1 MIDYNDLYRKYSS
14 HYVEAPDKSYNN
26 ILSMGR
32 VNMDPRPY
40 QHIMAKLGMPGM
52 VQPNVYQLESWQ
64 DQGKPVVS
72 RTGRKL
78 GFPRYNEALIKK
90 GLTYSLGR
98 SRRNS
103 AGFVNVYRL
112 LNRSRVGA
120 IIETAG
126 RANFNGD
133 RNSQSNNPN
142 AGAHFNRAIQGTYG
156 GFKSIGSRRT
166 DKGRLLF
173 AAFSK
178 DQGQVTNATF
188 KAINTAVAKFNSST
202 KRRIGLAA

>member
-1 MIDYNDLYRKYSS
+1 MPVEVKGIVEAQKALKQFAPDLYKEMNKEIRSAMRK
-14 HYVEAPDKSYNN
+14 VVDDA
-26 ILSMGR
+26 R
-32 VNMDPRPY
+32 
-40 QHIMAKLGMPGM
+40 GM

-64 DQGKPVVS
+64 DKGKPVVS

-103 AGFVNVYRL
+103 AGFVSVYRL

-133 RNSQSNNPN
+133 PKSQSNNPN

-156 GFKSIGSRRT
+156 GFKSIGSRRV
-166 DKGRLLF
+166 DRGRLLF
-173 AAFSK
+173 AAFYK

-188 KAINTAVAKFNSST
+188 KAINTAIAKFNSST

>member
-1 MIDYNDLYRKYSS
+1 MPVEVKGIVEAQKALKQFAPDLYKEMNKEIRFAMRK
-14 HYVEAPDKSYNN
+14 VVDDA
-26 ILSMGR
+26 R
-32 VNMDPRPY
+32 
-40 QHIMAKLGMPGM
+40 GM

-64 DQGKPVVS
+64 DKGKPVVS

-133 RNSQSNNPN
+133 PKSESNNPH

-156 GFKSIGSRRT
+156 GFKSIGSRRV
-166 DKGRLLF
+166 DRGRLLF
-173 AAFSK
+173 AAFYK

-188 KAINTAVAKFNSST
+188 KAINTAIAKFNSST

>member
-1 MIDYNDLYRKYSS
+1 MPVEVKGIVEAQKALKQFAPDLYKEMNKEIRSAMRK
-14 HYVEAPDKSYNN
+14 VVDDA
-26 ILSMGR
+26 R
-32 VNMDPRPY
+32 
-40 QHIMAKLGMPGM
+40 GM

-64 DQGKPVVS
+64 DKGKPVVS

-112 LNRSRVGA
+112 LNRSRIGA

-133 RNSQSNNPN
+133 PKSQSNNPN

-156 GFKSIGSRRT
+156 GFKSIGSRRV
-166 DKGRLLF
+166 DRGRLLF
-173 AAFSK
+173 AAFYK

-188 KAINTAVAKFNSST
+188 KAINTAIAKFNSST

>member
-1 MIDYNDLYRKYSS
+1 MMGLYANIAAKKKRIEAQKALKKFAPDLYKEMNKEIRLAMKK
-14 HYVEAPDKSYNN
+14 VVDDA
-26 ILSMGR
+26 R
-32 VNMDPRPY
+32 
-40 QHIMAKLGMPGM
+40 GM

-173 AAFSK
+173 AAFAK

>member
-1 MIDYNDLYRKYSS
+1 MPVEVKGIVEAQKALKQFAPDLYKEMNKEIRSAMRK
-14 HYVEAPDKSYNN
+14 VVDDA
-26 ILSMGR
+26 R
-32 VNMDPRPY
+32 
-40 QHIMAKLGMPGM
+40 GM

-64 DQGKPVVS
+64 DKGKPVVS

-133 RNSQSNNPN
+133 PKSESNNPH

-156 GFKSIGSRRT
+156 GFKSIGSRRV
-166 DKGRLLF
+166 DRGRLLF
-173 AAFSK
+173 AAFYK

-188 KAINTAVAKFNSST
+188 KAINTAIAKFNSST

>member
-1 MIDYNDLYRKYSS
+1 MPVEVKGIVEAQKALKKFAPDLYKEMNKEIRAAMK
-14 HYVEAPDKSYNN
+14 VVVDDA
-26 ILSMGR
+26 R
-32 VNMDPRPY
+32 
-40 QHIMAKLGMPGM
+40 GM
-52 VQPNVYQLESWQ
+52 VQSNVYQLESWQ
-64 DQGKPVVS
+64 DKGNPVVS
-72 RTGRKL
+72 RTGRTL
-78 GFPRYNEALIKK
+78 GFPRYNEVLVKK

-103 AGFVNVYRL
+103 AGFVSVYRL
-112 LNRSRVGA
+112 LNKSRVGA

-126 RANFNGD
+126 RKNFNGD
-133 RNSQSNNPN
+133 PKSQSNNPN

-173 AAFSK
+173 AAVAK
-178 DQGQVTNATF
+178 DQGRVTEATF
-188 KAINTAVAKFNSST
+188 RAIQTATNKFNSSL